1 MGGRDV
7 GAFAGGEAVDQADG
21 EADEAVEEAP
31 ELVGLGDE
39 AGVPAEFARDGDA
52 EIGDDDGDKA
62 RKFERR
68 AGGGEAKLGGWRGR
82 GRHDR
87 IPMTACEPVQ
97 GIFSGVRGDG
107 WTCDM
112 SGTERTGEGFGG
124 MNGGAS

>member
-1 MGGRDV
+1 M

-62 RKFERR
+62 CKFERR
-68 AGGGEAKLGGWRGR
+68 VGGGEAKLGGRGGR

-87 IPMTACEPVQ
+87 IPMTACERVQ
-97 GIFSGVRGDG
+97 GIFSGVRGRG
-107 WTCDM
+107 WKGNTGD
-112 SGTERTGEGFGG
+112 TKRTNGHCRATQGG
-124 MNGGAS
+124 